1 MASGGSDSAALSGSR
16 SIAAGRPSVVSR
28 SFVHGGGL
36 VLGVAVV
43 ALLVLVGYPL
53 LWLLLGALGLPDEV
67 GLDHFVRVYAR
78 TQNFAPLKNT
88 LILALGTGLLSVVLG
103 VPLAWTAARSNVPLR
118 RSIHALVALSYIT
131 PPYLT
136 ALAYIILLGPDAGYF
151 NRVLRWLL
159 GLEAGPFNVFSM
171 GGIIFVIGIHVFAF
185 TYFLTYTALQS
196 VDAALEESAQV
207 LGAGRWTVTRRITL
221 PLVAP
226 AITGG
231 ALLSAVDSMALFG
244 PQAFLGLPAQIV
256 FLPTR
261 IYGLLGSYPP
271 RWGDASALS
280 LILVLLT
287 VAGLVVQRGYLERR
301 SFVTVS
307 GRGVR
312 TQRMQLGR
320 VKWLLLAFCLLVVF
334 FSAVAPVAVLTA
346 AAFSKSWIAPPSPD
360 NFTLAHFQAALLDDQ
375 VAVRGIVNSFKLA
388 TGAALITVLLG
399 LAIAYIDLRTRMR
412 GRRLL
417 DYLAI
422 LPLGL
427 PGTVMAVG
435 ILLAFIRPPLVLY
448 GTIWIL
454 LVAYVA
460 RFVPL
465 AVRSANATL
474 RQIDPSL
481 EEAARITG
489 ASWLQTI
496 RLVLLPIARP
506 GLIVAFLLVFI
517 PALGELSATILLYT
531 GGTETIAVAIFRL
544 NDLGQLEVVAALAV
558 FMLAVI
564 LAVSLTLNWLA
575 GRYGA
580 QVAADMPVP

>member
-1 MASGGSDSAALSGSR
+1 VANGASERAAISGDRPFAGGA
-16 SIAAGRPSVVSR
+16 PSVVSR
-28 SFVHGGGL
+28 PFVHGGGL
-36 VLGVAVV
+36 VLGAAVLV
-43 ALLVLVGYPL
+43 LLALVGYPL

-67 GLDHFVRVYAR
+67 GLDHFLRVYTR
-78 TQNFAPLKNT
+78 TQNFEPLKNT

-103 VPLAWTAARSNVPLR
+103 VPLAWAAARSNMPLR
-118 RSIHALVALSYIT
+118 RVIHALVALSYIT

-151 NRVLRWLL
+151 NRLLRWGF

-171 GGIIFVIGIHVFAF
+171 GGIIFVIGTHVFAF

-207 LGAGRWTVTRRITL
+207 LGCGRWTVTRRITL

-231 ALLSAVDSMALFG
+231 ALLAAVDSMALFG

-287 VAGLVVQRGYLERR
+287 VVGLVIQRGYLEHR

-312 TQRMQLGR
+312 TQRMPLGPW
-320 VKWLLLAFCLLVVF
+320 KWPLLAFCLLVVF

-346 AAFSKSWIAPPSPD
+346 AAFSKSWIEPLLPG
-360 NFTLAHFQAALLDDQ
+360 NVTLAHFRSALLDDQ
-375 VAVRGIVNSFKLA
+375 IAVRGIVNSFKLA
-388 TGAALITVLLG
+388 TGAALIAVLLG
-399 LAIAYIDLRTRMR
+399 LAIAYLDLRTRMR

-454 LVAYVA
+454 LVTYVA

-496 RLVLLPIARP
+496 RLVLVPIARP

-517 PALGELSATILLYT
+517 PALSELSATILLYT

-544 NDLGQLEVVAALAV
+544 NDLGQLEVVAAVAV

-575 GRYGA
+575 GRYGSA
-580 QVAADMPVP
+580 VATDVAVR

>member
-1 MASGGSDSAALSGSR
+1 M
-16 SIAAGRPSVVSR
+16 
-28 SFVHGGGL
+28 
-36 VLGVAVV
+36 
-43 ALLVLVGYPL
+43 
-53 LWLLLGALGLPDEV
+53 
-67 GLDHFVRVYAR
+67 
-78 TQNFAPLKNT
+78 
-88 LILALGTGLLSVVLG
+88 
-103 VPLAWTAARSNVPLR
+103 
-118 RSIHALVALSYIT
+118 
-131 PPYLT
+131 
-136 ALAYIILLGPDAGYF
+136 
-151 NRVLRWLL
+151 
-159 GLEAGPFNVFSM
+159 
-171 GGIIFVIGIHVFAF
+171 
-185 TYFLTYTALQS
+185 
-196 VDAALEESAQV
+196 

-312 TQRMQLGR
+312 TQRMQLGP
-320 VKWLLLAFCLLVVF
+320 VKWLLLAFCLVVVF

>member
-1 MASGGSDSAALSGSR
+1 VSGS
-16 SIAAGRPSVVSR
+16 I
-28 SFVHGGGL
+28 VHGGGL
-36 VLGVAVV
+36 VLGAA
-43 ALLVLVGYPL
+43 ALVLLALVGYPL
-53 LWLLLGALGLPDEV
+53 LWLLLGALGLPNEI
-67 GLDHFVRVYAR
+67 GLDHFARVYAR
-78 TQNFAPLKNT
+78 TQNFEPLKNT
-88 LILALGTGLLSVVLG
+88 LILALGTGVLSVVLG
-103 VPLAWTAARSNVPLR
+103 VPLAWATARSNVPLR

-185 TYFLTYTALQS
+185 TYFLTYTALQA

-280 LILVLLT
+280 LMLVLLT

-312 TQRMQLGR
+312 TQRMRLGAW
-320 VKWLLLAFCLLVVF
+320 KWPLLAFCLLVVF
-334 FSAVAPVAVLTA
+334 LSAVAPVAVLTG
-346 AAFSKSWIAPPSPD
+346 AAFSKSWIAPLLPD
-360 NFTLAHFQAALLDDQ
+360 NFTLAHFRSALLDDQ

-489 ASWLQTI
+489 ASWFQSI

-517 PALGELSATILLYT
+517 PALSELSATILLYT
-531 GGTETIAVAIFRL
+531 SGTETIAVAIFRL

-558 FMLAVI
+558 FTLAVI
-564 LAVSLTLNWLA
+564 LAVSLALNWVA

-580 QVAADMPVP
+580 RVATDMPVP